1 MDLLLI
7 TITWLLIG
15 GAVLTAIGMVVFGV
29 ICFKAYRDAKIQH
42 DQFNKAMDE
51 KKERFDKIGKEHEEM
66 KARFKKR
73 TNDF

>member
-1 MDLLLI
+1 MDLLLT

-15 GAVLTAIGMVVFGV
+15 GAVLTVIGLVVFGV
-29 ICFKAYRDAKIQH
+29 IAYKAYREAKIQH
-42 DQFNKAMDE
+42 DQFDKAMDE